1 MYPPQVS
8 SLIVVKQE
16 LAKEGVLP
24 FSNFWESDRPFRTPA
39 AALLLHWIFAAV
51 IIVAP
56 PPGEAY
62 FFIIDLQSYQG
73 ACFSALICGGLLWL
87 QYRKSEH
94 WESPFHS
101 YLPFTLIALLS
112 SLILVS
118 VPFMPPAA
126 GKGGS
131 IPYFVF
137 PVVGLGTL
145 FIGVGY
151 WVVYAKVLP
160 RIGGYEISVEREVR
174 EDGMEVVRHRRIKK
188 VDTPEVVEAVEARN

>member
-1 MYPPQVS
+1 
-8 SLIVVKQE
+8 
-16 LAKEGVLP
+16 
-24 FSNFWESDRPFRTPA
+24 
-39 AALLLHWIFAAV
+39 
-51 IIVAP
+51 
-56 PPGEAY
+56 
-62 FFIIDLQSYQG
+62 
-73 ACFSALICGGLLWL
+73 
-87 QYRKSEH
+87 
-94 WESPFHS
+94 
-101 YLPFTLIALLS
+101 
-112 SLILVS
+112 
-118 VPFMPPAA
+118 MPPAA